1 MKRALELILSNC
13 LADVMEGGRSPE
25 EALSKYPEYRAELE
39 PLLYAALKVNSLP
52 KDIRPSPRFRAATRE
67 LLAREAANRRNASGF
82 PSVIGYRAG
91 RWASFSAK
99 ATSIAAAL
107 LLSLTLGGA
116 GSVYASIDTV
126 PGDALY
132 AVKVA
137 AERTRLA
144 LAFSEDERT
153 ALYITMAENRLGELS
168 KIVDRDPK
176 AVEALADEY
185 KRSVIQ
191 ARTEAKKAES
201 GDAMRMVEQRL
212 SSHSDTLQDVYQA
225 VPQSAQ
231 RAVALALQV
240 SQEGDDK
247 TSYAPVQGSTTGP
260 VASIAAT
267 TQVENTATPEAVQ
280 PQEAQQQSSDTDEA
294 SSVPVVSPKGEG
306 TPTST
311 EPVKGFPGQPAP
323 TQPSIKDGTTP
334 ATGPI
339 AVTAKEDSVAA
350 PSTTADPAATKD
362 TQDST
367 GAATQPSSS
376 TSIDTKSD
384 TPTAGT
390 GTAEPEAKP
399 TPSSGTSKDNTISS
413 GKGSG
418 LPGAK

>member
-13 LADVMEGGRSPE
+13 LGDVMEGGSSPE

-99 ATSIAAAL
+99 ATSVAAAL

-247 TSYAPVQGSTTGP
+247 TSYTPVQGSTTGS

-267 TQVENTATPEAVQ
+267 TQVENPATP
-280 PQEAQQQSSDTDEA
+280 PQEAQQPSGDTDEA

-306 TPTST
+306 PPASA
-311 EPVKGFPGQPAP
+311 EPVKGFQGQPAP
-323 TQPSIKDGTTP
+323 TQPSIKDGTTS

-350 PSTTADPAATKD
+350 PSTATDPATAKD

-376 TSIDTKSD
+376 TSIETKSD

-390 GTAEPEAKP
+390 VEPEAKP
-399 TPSSGTSKDNTISS
+399 TPSSGTSSKDNTISS